1 VTGAEPADAE
11 LPAVLELLVVGCEP
25 VVPVDVDAV
34 LEPVLLVVGAADA
47 ASR

>member
-11 LPAVLELLVVGCEP
+11 LLALELLVVGCEP
-25 VVPVDVDAV
+25 VVAVDVDAV